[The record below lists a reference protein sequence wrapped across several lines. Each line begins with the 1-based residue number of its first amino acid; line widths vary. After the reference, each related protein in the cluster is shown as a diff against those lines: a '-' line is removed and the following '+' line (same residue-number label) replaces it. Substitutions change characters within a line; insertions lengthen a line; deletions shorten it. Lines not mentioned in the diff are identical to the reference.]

1 MKLAKSET
9 RKQEHHCTQYDIILL
24 SYCYYII
31 AVIIINPHAQRRKP
45 KQIINQAHFAFGAM
59 LL

>member
-9 RKQEHHCTQYDIILL
+9 RKQEHHCTQYDIILF

-31 AVIIINPHAQRRKP
+31 AVIIINPHAQRKKP
-45 KQIINQAHFAFGAM
+45 KQIINQA
-59 LL
+59 